1 MYSFFE
7 YYFPEGDW
15 SKEEVAVCCPFPHHI
30 SSGQSYLESRPSAH
44 INKDKRVFNC
54 KVCGASYSEVGFVA
68 SVLDCTYEVAVK
80 LLKQFAHDNED
91 IFNWCENTMLPASIK
106 NKCNSLGISDNVIN
120 ELNIR
125 TEFGDDI
132 SFPVTMYDKILD
144 VRNYRP
150 GETPKIKSRKGA
162 LSGLIIPFD
171 LWRLEENTNK
181 WTILC
186 AGEKDM
192 AVARS
197 NGFNAIT
204 LTGGEQALPIFK
216 SYFKNKKIA
225 ICYDNDDAGIR
236 GANKVAAHLFDIAKE
251 IKVVTAFHETC
262 KETGEDITDYFTKY
276 KKERGDL
283 IKCIKDTPTFTIT
296 EAQEERERTQPLIT
310 LIEATKPQYIN
321 RVVRSNIQVVATFD
335 STFIVPTTI
344 TAKKTTLSEDAKTD
358 KMLLGEEKN
367 WYLGEDTAA
376 DLLKL
381 VDNNFNEEQIRLNIR
396 DILRIPKS
404 EKNISVQKLTKET
417 IHKCNVT
424 DYFEVNMKG
433 AVQIEFT
440 AYSIKRKLES
450 GKKYRATYKLVPH
463 PYKGQ
468 SLIMIILDV
477 EDASDSVSNF
487 VVSEHVRKNLDV
499 IKELKG
505 TVSKRINILTEK
517 FKGVLAYDGYNQ
529 LIQCFDLAYHTVLEF
544 NFGTFKNVRGYL
556 DTLIIA
562 ESRVGKSTTA
572 ETMQKLYQLG
582 TFTSLAGSSA
592 TIAGLVGGSNK
603 VNGSYQTRAGT
614 IPQNHRGLMIL
625 EELGKSNSNVLR
637 ELTDIKSSN
646 QVRITRVNGSLTLPA
661 LVRMITI
668 TNVKTEGNRPRSIN
682 SYPNGIEILL
692 DLVGTPEDIARFDMT
707 LILGERGDKDI
718 DPLWEPDTPFSEDVY
733 RTRIRWIWSRT
744 PEQVIIDKELSVY
757 IIEQCNLLNK
767 EFNSYIKIFGTE
779 AWKKVTRLAIA
790 VAGYLVSTD
799 ETYSNIIVCKEH
811 VDYAIKFLRDLYDN
825 ETFRLKEYV
834 EQERK
839 YNTIDE
845 DGVSLLQ
852 ELYIGTPSLLITL
865 HQTSASNRNNL
876 MAATG
881 LSSDDFNKV
890 MNKLVRG
897 LFVRYQGY
905 EIIPTERFRI
915 GMNRINRNVSVTRVG
930 EENV

>member
-7 YYFPEGDW
+7 YYFPDGDW
-15 SKEEVAVCCPFPHHI
+15 GKEEVAVCCPFPHHL
-30 SSGQSYLESRPSAH
+30 GTNQTYLETRPSAH
-44 INKDKRVFNC
+44 INKEKRVFNC
-54 KVCGASYSEVGFVA
+54 KVCGASYSEVGFMA
-68 SVLDCTYEVAVK
+68 TVLDCTYEIAVK
-80 LLKQFAHDNED
+80 LLAQFAHDNED
-91 IFNWCENTMLPASIK
+91 IFSFKESTTLPIEIK
-106 NKCNSLGISDNVIN
+106 EKCNALGISDDII
-120 ELNIR
+120 EQLSIR
-125 TEFGDDI
+125 SEFGDDI
-132 SFPVTMYDKILD
+132 AFPVTMFDKILD

-162 LSGLIIPFD
+162 LAGLIIPFD
-171 LWRLEENTNK
+171 IWRLDDESNK
-181 WTILC
+181 WTVLC

-216 SYFKNKKIA
+216 KYFKDKRIA

-236 GANKVAAHLFDIAKE
+236 GANKIAAHLFDIAKE
-251 IKVVTAFHETC
+251 IRVVTEFHKVCTDL
-262 KETGEDITDYFTKY
+262 GEDLTDYFMKY
-276 KKERGDL
+276 EKKREDL
-283 IKCIKDTPTFTIT
+283 IQCIKVTEPYTIT
-296 EAQEERERTQPLIT
+296 EVQEERERTQPLIT

-335 STFIVPTTI
+335 TTFVVPTTI
-344 TAKKTTLSEDAKTD
+344 TAKKTANTGEGS
-358 KMLLGEEKN
+358 KMLIGEDRA
-367 WYLGEDTAA
+367 WYLGEDTAG
-376 DLLKL
+376 DILKL

-396 DILRIPKS
+396 EILFIPRA
-404 EKNISVQKLTKET
+404 EKDVKITKLTKET
-417 IHKCNVT
+417 VHKCNVT
-424 DYFEVNMKG
+424 DYFEVNMKDT
-433 AVQIEFT
+433 VQMEFT

-468 SLIMIILDV
+468 ALIMIILDI
-477 EDASDSVSNF
+477 EDASDSVSKFEVTDQIRN
-487 VVSEHVRKNLDV
+487 HLDV
-499 IKELKG
+499 IRTMTG
-505 TVSKRINILTEK
+505 TVDKRVTLLTEK
-517 FKGVLAYDGYNQ
+517 FKGVLGYDGYNQ

-544 NFGTFKNVRGYL
+544 NFGNFKNVRGYL
-556 DTLIIA
+556 DTLIVA

-592 TIAGLVGGSNK
+592 TIAGLIGGSNK
-603 VNGSYQTRAGT
+603 VNGSYQTRAGS

-625 EELGKSNSNVLR
+625 EELGKCNSNVLK

-646 QVRITRVNGSLTLPA
+646 QVRITRVNGTLTLPA

-668 TNVKTEGNRPRSIN
+668 TNVRTEGDRPRSIN

-692 DLVGTPEDIARFDMT
+692 DLIGTPEDIARFDMM
-707 LILGERGDKDI
+707 LVLGSKGDKDI
-718 DPLWEPDTPFSEDVY
+718 NPYWEPEKPLDPEIY
-733 RTRIRWIWSRT
+733 RTRIRWVWSRT
-744 PEQVIIDKELSVY
+744 AEQVIISKELGVY

-790 VAGYLVSTD
+790 TAGYLVSTD
-799 ETYSNIIVCKEH
+799 ETYANIVVLKEH
-811 VDYAIKFLRDLYDN
+811 VDYALKFMRDLYDN
-825 ETFRLKEYV
+825 ETFRFAEYV

-839 YNTIDE
+839 YNNIDE
-845 DGVSLLQ
+845 DGVALLQ
-852 ELYIGTPSLLITL
+852 EIYIATPSILLTL

-876 MAATG
+876 MASTG
-881 LSSDDFNKV
+881 LGIEDFNKV

-905 EIIPTERFRI
+905 DIIPTERFRV
-915 GMNRINRNVSVTRVG
+915 GMNRINRNTSVMRVG

>member
-7 YYFPEGDW
+7 YYFPESDW
-15 SKEEVAVCCPFPHHI
+15 GKEEVAVCCPFPHHV
-30 SSGQSYLESRPSAH
+30 STGQSYLETRPSAH

-54 KVCGASYSEVGFVA
+54 KVCGASYSEVGFIA
-68 SVLDCTYEVAVK
+68 ATLECTYEVAIR
-80 LLKQFAHDNED
+80 LLKQFANDNED
-91 IFNWCENTMLPASIK
+91 IFNWYENTSLPERIRD
-106 NKCNSLGISDNVIN
+106 KCEELGITEEVI
-120 ELNIR
+120 EQLKIR
-125 TEFGDDI
+125 SEFDDDI
-132 SFPVTMYDKILD
+132 AFPVTMYDKILD

-150 GETPKIKSRKGA
+150 GGNPKIKSRKGA
-162 LSGLIIPFD
+162 LSGLVIPFD
-171 LWRLEENTNK
+171 LWKEEDDPNK
-181 WTILC
+181 WTVLC

-216 SYFKNKKIA
+216 KYFRNRRIA

-236 GANKVAAHLFDIAKE
+236 GANKIAAHLFDIARE
-251 IKVVTAFHETC
+251 VKVVTEFHKVC

-276 KKERGDL
+276 KKSRLEL
-283 IKCIKDTPTFTIT
+283 IKCIKETKPFTIL
-296 EAQEERERTQPLIT
+296 EAQEERERTHPLIT

-335 STFIVPTTI
+335 MTFVMPTTI
-344 TAKKTTLSEDAKTD
+344 SAKKTSLAGDPKAD
-358 KMLLGEEKN
+358 KMLLGEEKM
-367 WYLGEDTAA
+367 WYLSEDTAA

-381 VDNNFNEEQIRLNIR
+381 VDNNFNEEQLRLNTR
-396 DILRIPKS
+396 EILRIPKT
-404 EKNISVQKLTKET
+404 ERDVSVIKLTKET
-417 IHKCNVT
+417 IHKCCVT
-424 DYFEVNMKG
+424 DYFEVNMKNV
-433 AVQIEFT
+433 VQMEFT

-450 GKKYRATYKLVPH
+450 GKRYRATYKLVPH

-487 VVSEHVRKNLDV
+487 VITDTVRKNLDV
-499 IKELKG
+499 IKVMKG
-505 TVSKRINILTEK
+505 SVDERLTKLTEM
-517 FKGVLAYDGYNQ
+517 FKGVLGYDGYNQ

-556 DTLIIA
+556 DTLIVA

-603 VNGSYQTRAGT
+603 VNGSYQTRAGA

-625 EELGKSNSNVLR
+625 EELGKSNSNVLK

-646 QVRITRVNGSLTLPA
+646 QVRITRVNGALTLPA

-668 TNVKTEGNRPRSIN
+668 TNVKTENDRPRSIN

-692 DLVGTPEDIARFDMT
+692 DLIGTPEDIARFDIM
-707 LILGERGDKDI
+707 LVLGARGDKDI
-718 DPLWEPDTPFSEDVY
+718 DPYWEPQQPLDHDIY
-733 RTRIRWIWSRT
+733 RTRIRWVWSRNVD
-744 PEQVIIDKELSVY
+744 QVIIDKELGIY

-767 EFNSYIKIFGTE
+767 DFNSYIKIFGTE

-799 ETYSNIIVCKEH
+799 DTYSNIIVCKEH
-811 VDYAIKFLRDLYDN
+811 VDYALKFMRELYDN
-825 ETFRLKEYV
+825 ETFRLREYV

-845 DGVSLLQ
+845 DGVALLQ
-852 ELYIGTPSLLITL
+852 ELYIATPSLLMTL

-876 MAATG
+876 MASTG
-881 LSSDDFNKV
+881 LSADDYNKV

-897 LFVRYQGY
+897 LFVRHQGY
-905 EIIPTERFRI
+905 DIIPTERFRI

>member
-7 YYFPEGDW
+7 YYFPESDW
-15 SKEEVAVCCPFPHHI
+15 GKEEVAVCCPFPHHI
-30 SSGQSYLESRPSAH
+30 STGQTYQETRPSAH
-44 INKDKRVFNC
+44 INKEKRVFNC

-68 SVLDCTYEVAVK
+68 ATLDCTYEIAVK
-80 LLKQFAHDNED
+80 LLKQFSHDSED
-91 IFNWCENTMLPASIK
+91 LFTFKEHTTFPEEIK
-106 NKCNSLGISDNVIN
+106 EKCNNLGITDEVIE
-120 ELNIR
+120 ELSIR
-125 TEFGDDI
+125 SEFGDDI
-132 SFPVTMYDKILD
+132 AFPVTMYDKILD

-162 LSGLIIPFD
+162 LTGLIIPFD
-171 LWRLEENTNK
+171 VWRLDEESNK
-181 WTILC
+181 WTVLC

-204 LTGGEQALPIFK
+204 LTGGEQALPLFK
-216 SYFKNKKIA
+216 NYFKNKRIA
-225 ICYDNDDAGIR
+225 ICYDNDDAGAR
-236 GANKVAAHLFDIAKE
+236 GANKIAAHLFGIAKE
-251 IKVVTAFHETC
+251 IKVVTEFHKVC
-262 KETGEDITDYFTKY
+262 KEIGEDITDYFMKY
-276 KKERGDL
+276 EKTRDDL
-283 IKCIKDTPTFTIT
+283 IQCIKQTPAYTIT
-296 EAQEERERTQPLIT
+296 ELQEEQQRTQPLIT

-335 STFIVPTTI
+335 STFVVPTTI
-344 TAKKTTLSEDAKTD
+344 TAKKTALSGNPKSD
-358 KMLLGEEKN
+358 KMLLGEEKT

-376 DLLKL
+376 DILKL
-381 VDNNFNEEQIRLNIR
+381 IDNNFNEEQIRLNVR
-396 DILRIPKS
+396 EILRISKG
-404 EKNISVQKLTKET
+404 EKDVSVQKLTKET
-417 IHKCNVT
+417 VHKASVT
-424 DYFEVNMKG
+424 DYFEVNMKD
-433 AVQIEFT
+433 VVPIEFT
-440 AYSIKRKLES
+440 AYSIKRKLDS

-468 SLIMIILDV
+468 SLIMIILDI
-477 EDASDSVSNF
+477 EDASDSVSKF
-487 VVSEHVRKNLDV
+487 EITDQVKNHLDV
-499 IKELKG
+499 VRTMKG
-505 TVSKRINILTEK
+505 SVDKKITTLTEK
-517 FKGVLAYDGYNQ
+517 FKGVLGYDGYNQ

-556 DTLIIA
+556 DTLIVA

-603 VNGSYQTRAGT
+603 VNGSYQTRAGS

-625 EELGKSNSNVLR
+625 EELGKSNSSVLK

-646 QVRITRVNGSLTLPA
+646 QVRITRVSGTLTLPA

-668 TNVKTEGNRPRSIN
+668 TNVKSAGDRPRSIN
-682 SYPNGIEILL
+682 SYPNGLEILL
-692 DLVGTPEDIARFDMT
+692 DLIETPEDVARFDIM
-707 LILGERGDKDI
+707 LVLGAKGDKDI
-718 DPLWEPDTPFSEDVY
+718 DPYWEPQTPLDPEVY
-733 RTRIRWIWSRT
+733 KTRIRWVWSRSAD
-744 PEQVIIDKELSVY
+744 QVIIDKDLGIY

-811 VDYAIKFLRDLYDN
+811 VDYALKFMRELYDN
-825 ETFRLKEYV
+825 ETFRLREYV

-845 DGVSLLQ
+845 DGVALLQ
-852 ELYIGTPSLLITL
+852 ELYIATPSLLITL

-905 EIIPTERFRI
+905 EILPTERFRI
-915 GMNRINRNVSVTRVG
+915 GMNRINRNVVVTRVG

>member
-7 YYFPEGDW
+7 YYFPDGDW
-15 SKEEVAVCCPFPHHI
+15 GKEEVAVCCPFPHHVDA
-30 SSGQSYLESRPSAH
+30 GQTYFESRPSAH
-44 INKDKRVFNC
+44 INKEKRVFNC
-54 KVCGASYSEVGFVA
+54 KVCNASYSEVGFVA
-68 SVLDCTYEVAVK
+68 ATLECTYEVAVK
-80 LLKQFAHDNED
+80 LLKQFTHDDED
-91 IFNWCENTMLPASIK
+91 LFSWKEHTSLPENIK
-106 NKCNSLGISDNVIN
+106 EKCLSLGISIEVIE

-125 TEFGDDI
+125 SEFGDDI
-132 SFPVTMYDKILD
+132 AFPVTIYDKIFD

-162 LSGLIIPFD
+162 LAGLIIPFD
-171 LWRLEENTNK
+171 VWRDNEDTNK
-181 WTILC
+181 WTVLC

-204 LTGGEQALPIFK
+204 LTGGEQAIPIFK
-216 SYFKNKKIA
+216 KYFRDRKIA
-225 ICYDNDDAGIR
+225 ICYDNDDAGLR
-236 GANKVAAHLFDIAKE
+236 GANRVAANLFDIAKE
-251 IKVVTAFHETC
+251 IRVVTSFHTTC
-262 KETGEDITDYFTKY
+262 KDIGEDITDFFTKY
-276 KKERGDL
+276 KKKREDL
-283 IKCIKDTPTFTIT
+283 IQCIKESPTFTIT
-296 EAQEERERTQPLIT
+296 EVQEERERTQPLIT

-321 RVVRSNIQVVATFD
+321 RVVRSNLQVVATFD
-335 STFIVPTTI
+335 TTFVVPTTI
-344 TAKKTTLSEDAKTD
+344 TAKKIGISGDSKSD
-358 KMLLGEEKN
+358 RMLLGEEKT

-376 DLLKL
+376 DILKL

-396 DILRIPKS
+396 EVLKISKAEKDISI
-404 EKNISVQKLTKET
+404 QKLTKET

-424 DYFEVNMKG
+424 DFFEMNLQNV
-433 AVQIEFT
+433 VQMEFT

-487 VVSEHVRKNLDV
+487 EVTDQVRNRLDV
-499 IKELKG
+499 VRTMTG
-505 TVSKRINILTEK
+505 TVQERITLLTEK
-517 FKGVLAYDGYNQ
+517 FKGVLGYDGYDQ
-529 LIQCFDLAYHTVLEF
+529 LIQCFDLAFHTVLEF
-544 NFGTFKNVRGYL
+544 HFGTFRNVRGYL

-603 VNGSYQTRAGT
+603 VNGSYQTRAGS
-614 IPQNHRGLMIL
+614 IPQNHKGLMIL
-625 EELGKSNSNVLR
+625 EELGKSNSNILK

-646 QVRITRVNGSLTLPA
+646 QVRITRVNGTLTLPA
-661 LVRMITI
+661 FVRMITI
-668 TNVKTEGNRPRSIN
+668 TNVKTEGNRPHSIN
-682 SYPNGIEILL
+682 SYPNGLEILL
-692 DLVGTPEDIARFDMT
+692 DLIGTPEDIARFDVM
-707 LILGERGDKDI
+707 LVLGARGDKDI
-718 DPLWEPDTPFSEDVY
+718 DPYWEPQTPLEPEVY
-733 RTRIRWIWSRT
+733 RTRIRWVWSRS
-744 PEQVIIDKELSVY
+744 PEQIIIDKDLGIY

-779 AWKKVTRLAIA
+779 AWKKITRLAIA

-799 ETYSNIIVCKEH
+799 ETYSNIVVLKEH
-811 VDYAIKFLRDLYDN
+811 VDYAIKFMRDLYDN
-825 ETFRLKEYV
+825 ETFRMREYV

-845 DGVSLLQ
+845 EGVALLQ
-852 ELYIGTPSLLITL
+852 ELYIGTPSILMTL

-881 LSSDDFNKV
+881 LTPDDFNKV
-890 MNKLVRG
+890 MNRLVRG

-915 GMNRINRNVSVTRVG
+915 GMNRIERTISVPRVG
-930 EENV
+930 EPSV